1 MAEQQIEPGQ
11 RIRVFQEIDRREGNW
26 THETVGTVLSVKAEP
41 TGSWHAHGK
50 DTKLWL
56 NRIRLQKEDGEITT
70 IVVDQ
75 YTRWELLTERPSSV

>member
-1 MAEQQIEPGQ
+1 MATQDIKPGQ

-26 THETVGTVLSVKAEP
+26 VHDLVGTVLAVRPEK

-50 DTKLWL
+50 NDKLWL
-56 NRIRLQKEDGEITT
+56 NRIRLRKEDGEITT

-75 YTRWELLTERPSSV
+75 HTRLDVLADTPSS